1 MKVGLQ
7 LLLSRL
13 ELIPLS
19 LALKLFP
26 HQPGAAFQ
34 AAEMALEA
42 SADCAAGTSPLVKV
56 TWRGLHRI
64 LSALA
69 TLAGGLDL

>member
-7 LLLSRL
+7 LHLSRL

-34 AAEMALEA
+34 AAEMVLEA
-42 SADCAAGTSPLVKV
+42 SADCAAATSPLVKG
-56 TWRGLHRI
+56 T
-64 LSALA
+64 
-69 TLAGGLDL
+69 